1 MRALRYSAAPSIWT
15 TWPPN
20 LSAGPPAESL
30 IVTVMSR
37 RLAPYVIAVGG
48 AIVVTAAIALVNSL
62 AAVPGMSALYL
73 LPVLWLGAR
82 WGRGPAV
89 VGSVAAFLLYDFFFV
104 PPVGTFAVRGQSELL
119 ELIVLLAVALVTSQ
133 LAASI
138 RRAQA
143 VAEALAA
150 DSRVLYDLATA
161 ALRAQQVTVALSM
174 LCERALKVGCVSRFA
189 LVAMDFGH
197 ATPLAGDDLTPDE
210 VRQASWSY
218 ENGRPVG
225 VSIADGAVKLMKTRP
240 GAAMPAYLPLA
251 NGVAVMAIDPDQQDR
266 NELRMLAALIGLA
279 DLLLDRRRAA
289 LEAERARSFEA
300 SDRLKAAILSSLSHE
315 LKSPIA
321 SLRAGLTA
329 LVAPQAGLKPEQQEL
344 LVDLDR
350 QATRLDRL
358 VGDMLALSRLEAG
371 LELDKEP
378 HGFAE
383 LVGTALRQLR
393 ADLKGHEV
401 AVELAD
407 DLPSVEV
414 DELQVGRVL
423 TNLLEN
429 ALEWAPSTGGIS
441 LGAVPREA
449 FLEAWVENDGPEI
462 APADLDRIF
471 ETFWTRRARGSGLGL
486 AICKRVVEAHGGTIR
501 AENRRRGPRFTF
513 TLPLARVAAQR

>member
-1 MRALRYSAAPSIWT
+1 
-15 TWPPN
+15 
-20 LSAGPPAESL
+20 
-30 IVTVMSR
+30 
-37 RLAPYVIAVGG
+37 
-48 AIVVTAAIALVNSL
+48 
-62 AAVPGMSALYL
+62 
-73 LPVLWLGAR
+73 
-82 WGRGPAV
+82 
-89 VGSVAAFLLYDFFFV
+89 
-104 PPVGTFAVRGQSELL
+104 
-119 ELIVLLAVALVTSQ
+119 
-133 LAASI
+133 
-138 RRAQA
+138 
-143 VAEALAA
+143 
-150 DSRVLYDLATA
+150 
-161 ALRAQQVTVALSM
+161 M

-401 AVELAD
+401 AIELAD